1 MDTMHIMCELEEKK
15 DMTLENAQI
24 DRNVMSDLVHDGYVT
39 TNMSDEELEQSRA
52 EYNKPWPAMYDPY
65 YIPDILEKEQ
75 YCLYQ
80 WLGDEL
86 DMRCKERGLVFRTK
100 EEAIEVAKKM
110 LEVVK

>member
-1 MDTMHIMCELEEKK
+1 
-15 DMTLENAQI
+15 MTLENAQI
-24 DRNVMSDLVHDGYVT
+24 DMNVMNELVHDGYVA

-52 EYNKPWPAMYDPY
+52 EYNKPWPALYDTY
-65 YIPDILEKEQ
+65 FVPDIIDERRYFQ
-75 YCLYQ
+75 YQ

-86 DMRCKERGLVFRTK
+86 DMRCKKRGLVFRTK